1 MSKEI
6 KYAQIRF
13 GDNIITQ
20 ILGESIK
27 NRIRGLETEY
37 VIKISW
43 EESDLVIQTDKG
55 NKYCYNER
63 YVISW
68 GIM

>member
-6 KYAQIRF
+6 KYVQIRF
-13 GDNIITQ
+13 GDRVIEQ

-27 NRIRGLETEY
+27 NRPRGLETEY
-37 VIKISW
+37 VTKIYW
-43 EESDLVIQTDKG
+43 ENSDLIIETDKCSI
-55 NKYCYNER
+55 YSYNER

-68 GIM
+68 GIF